1 VYLFGCG
8 SEKVVG
14 TATATKDQKGDK
26 VVWRFS
32 TGDILTVGLGDD
44 ISFHLKEESS
54 EEEV

>member
-14 TATATKDQKGDK
+14 TATATKDLQGDK